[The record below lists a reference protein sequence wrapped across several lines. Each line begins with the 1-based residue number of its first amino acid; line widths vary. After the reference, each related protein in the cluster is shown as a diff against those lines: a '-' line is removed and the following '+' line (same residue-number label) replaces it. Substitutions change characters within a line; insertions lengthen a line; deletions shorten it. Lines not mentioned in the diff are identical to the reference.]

1 MHDDRNAVSP
11 WAFFLPI
18 ALAVLVGSLVADA
31 IGGLLRDRFDDTPV
45 AVVEA
50 VTAPVETSTDDT
62 APPVLPAPAAYA
74 PLPQAAPVVDE
85 APVSDA
91 AELAAP
97 AAAEAPPATTN
108 TTAATDG
115 ARRLSGPM
123 TARQAGESESCI
135 NNTVATRNPNGWEQ
149 ALENDAPVRCEATS
163 N

>member
-1 MHDDRNAVSP
+1 MRYDRDAVSP

-31 IGGLLRDRFDDTPV
+31 IGGMLRDRFDDDVSP
-45 AVVEA
+45 AVVERTPA
-50 VTAPVETSTDDT
+50 PPDARPDVTDAPVE
-62 APPVLPAPAAYA
+62 PAPAAYA
-74 PLPQAAPVVDE
+74 PVPPPSGPVVDAPDPDAAQLAEPDSAGAPLAAAAPVR
-85 APVSDA
+85 
-91 AELAAP
+91 
-97 AAAEAPPATTN
+97 
-108 TTAATDG
+108 DG

-135 NNTVATRNPNGWEQ
+135 NNTVATRSPNGWEQ

>member
-1 MHDDRNAVSP
+1 MRYDRDAVSP

-31 IGGLLRDRFDDTPV
+31 IGGMLRDRFDDAPP
-45 AVVEA
+45 AVVAQTPAPVDTPPVET
-50 VTAPVETSTDDT
+50 TAPVETAPALYAPVAQPEPVVEAPNPDAAQLAQPDT
-62 APPVLPAPAAYA
+62 AG
-74 PLPQAAPVVDE
+74 E
-85 APVSDA
+85 APS
-91 AELAAP
+91 
-97 AAAEAPPATTN
+97 AAATPVN
-108 TTAATDG
+108 DG

-135 NNTVATRNPNGWEQ
+135 NNTVATRSPNGWEQ

>member
-1 MHDDRNAVSP
+1 MRYDRDAVSP

-31 IGGLLRDRFDDTPV
+31 IGGMLRDRFDDAPP
-45 AVVEA
+45 AVVEQA
-50 VTAPVETSTDDT
+50 PAPVDTTVETAAPVE
-62 APPVLPAPAAYA
+62 PAPAAYA
-74 PLPQAAPVVDE
+74 PVAQPEPVIE
-85 APVSDA
+85 APDPDA
-91 AELAAP
+91 AQLAQPESVSEPTAV
-97 AAAEAPPATTN
+97 ATTAN
-108 TTAATDG
+108 DG

-135 NNTVATRNPNGWEQ
+135 NNTVATRSPNGWEQ